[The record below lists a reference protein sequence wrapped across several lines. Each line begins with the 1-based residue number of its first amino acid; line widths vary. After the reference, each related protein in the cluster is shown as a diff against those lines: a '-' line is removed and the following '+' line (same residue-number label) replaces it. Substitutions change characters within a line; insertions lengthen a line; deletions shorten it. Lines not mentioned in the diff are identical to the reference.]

1 MKRVANA
8 VQESQKMKAFTV
20 RHMIAIAALAVAAA
34 VLIAYAGTAGN
45 VDIQA
50 ATRPPQMSI
59 PF

>member
-1 MKRVANA
+1 
-8 VQESQKMKAFTV
+8 MKAFTV